1 LTDERF
7 RRENLNDEALRE
19 FFESGEKYIDLIL
32 GLIHAHLDP
41 TFQPKR
47 ALEFGCGVGRLLMPL
62 ARICDSVTGVDV
74 SHHMLQEARRN
85 CEARGID
92 NVELAGSD
100 DSLSNVRGA
109 FDFIHSYIVFQH
121 IPAKRGERLLRNMI
135 LRLQENG
142 IGVIHFIYYT
152 DARRISKFLYRMR
165 KASKLFH
172 TLMNIREGSS
182 VDNPLMQMNE
192 YNINNLLLIMQ
203 KAGCHHSYMR
213 FTSHSEH
220 LGVILFFQ
228 KKRLISTL

>member
-7 RRENLNDEALRE
+7 RRENLSDEALKE
-19 FFESGEKYIDLIL
+19 FFESGEKYIDQMFD
-32 GLIHAHLDP
+32 LIHAHLDP

-85 CEARGID
+85 CEVRGID
-92 NVELAGSD
+92 NVELVGSD
-100 DSLSNVRGA
+100 DSLSFVSGT
-109 FDFIHSYIVFQH
+109 FDLIHSYIVFQH
-121 IPAKRGERLLRNMI
+121 IPTERGERLMRNLI
-135 LRLQENG
+135 HRLQENG
-142 IGVIHFIYYT
+142 IGIIHFIYYT
-152 DARRISKFLYRMR
+152 DTRWISKFLYRMR
-165 KASKLFH
+165 RSSKLFH

-182 VDNPLMQMNE
+182 VNNPLMQMNE

-203 KAGCHHSYMR
+203 EAGCHHTYVR

-220 LGVILFFQ
+220 LGVVLFFQ
-228 KKRLISTL
+228 KKLVNF